1 MSAPVSDEHALEL
14 PEQLGWLALS
24 WGAELGPAGFE
35 RVLRAYGSAR
45 AALEARPEDLVH
57 GETRLKPE
65 QAAAFP
71 HLRQSAESFQEE
83 LSDLARQGVRVHFS
97 PDPAYPRVLRELPH
111 PPPVVCVAGEIMPI
125 DDLAVAL
132 VGTRSPT
139 LGGADMAGNIARVL
153 AGEDFTVV
161 SGLARGVDTAAHL
174 GALEGDGRTVAVLG
188 SGILNVH
195 PQENLPLSVRIR
207 RHGAVLSELPPRA
220 QPTVP
225 NLMARNR
232 LTSILSR
239 AVIVVECRPTGG
251 SLATAE
257 AALHQGRELYVVD
270 WATAPD
276 DGAGSRAREEHAGNR
291 ELLLA
296 GARPLRGPGEVR
308 EVCHHL
314 RGFRRSTPPPPRQQA
329 AGQMSLFG

>member
-1 MSAPVSDEHALEL
+1 VSAPVADDRALEL
-14 PEQLGWLALS
+14 PEQLAWLALS
-24 WGAELGPAGFE
+24 WGAELGPAGFA
-35 RVLRAYGSAR
+35 RVVRAYGSAQ
-45 AALEARPEDLVH
+45 AALEAQPDHLVH
-57 GETRLKPE
+57 GEARLKPE

-71 HLRQSAESFQEE
+71 HLRQRAESFQEE
-83 LSDLARQGVRVHFS
+83 LGDLARQGIRVHFS
-97 PDPAYPRVLRELPH
+97 PDPAYPRLLRELPH
-111 PPPVVCVAGEIMPI
+111 PPPVVCVAGEVMPI

-139 LGGADMAGNIARVL
+139 LEGVDMAGNLARVL

-174 GALEGDGRTVAVLG
+174 GALEGDGRTIAVLG
-188 SGILNVH
+188 SGILNIH
-195 PQENLPLSVRIR
+195 PQENLPLSVRLQR
-207 RHGAVLSELPPRA
+207 QGALLSELPPRA

-232 LTSILSR
+232 LISILAR
-239 AVIVVECRPTGG
+239 AVVVVECRATGG

-257 AALHQGRELYVVD
+257 AALHQGRELYAVD
-270 WATAPD
+270 WARVH
-276 DGAGSRAREEHAGNR
+276 DGGVGSRAHEEHAGNR
-291 ELLLA
+291 ELLHA
-296 GARPLRGPGEVR
+296 GARPLAGPGEVH

-314 RGFRRSTPPPPRQQA
+314 RGFRRSIPPPPREQA